1 MANILDIRRR
11 IRSVINTRQ
20 ITKAMKVVSAAKL
33 RRAQERA
40 LAARPYAQMLTNVL
54 KSLVARAEI
63 YDPETGEPKHPLL
76 AQREE
81 KNLLLIVVTGDKGL
95 AGAFNANIT
104 KAATRFLESKA
115 GKNVDIEAVGRK
127 GRDFL
132 RRRYPAAKVQTKSLA
147 ELVDSIEAEP
157 EEAERA
163 GAIQITG
170 EHVGVLGKL
179 EFAQASALAQSVIAR
194 YKEEEID
201 AVYIVF
207 NEFKSVIAQ
216 RLIVEQILPIE
227 QIGEQTVRL
236 VEEMTEEEKKKAK
249 EAAIKAGVG
258 MRGPDHEVEEVAS
271 QFGTAQVDYIYE
283 QTPEELFRAL
293 LPKYV
298 SIQIFRAL
306 MESVAA
312 EHAARMT
319 AMDSA
324 TNNAT
329 DMIDSLTL
337 VMNRARQAKI
347 TKEIIEIVS
356 GAAAMG
362 EEALSSRLLAF
373 GFFKFFRLVVLCVRV
388 RFCGNGLS
396 NGHKAKAK

>member
-1 MANILDIRRR
+1 MPNILDIRRR

-20 ITKAMKVVSAAKL
+20 ITKAMKMVSAAKL

-63 YDPETGEPKHPLL
+63 YDPETGEAKHPLL
-76 AQREE
+76 AQRAE
-81 KNLLLIVVTGDKGL
+81 KNILLIVVTGDKGL
-95 AGAFNANIT
+95 AGAFSANIT
-104 KAATRFLESKA
+104 KAASRFLESKE

-127 GRDFL
+127 GRDFF
-132 RRRYPAAKVQTKSLA
+132 RRRYPAAKVQTRSLA
-147 ELVDSIEAEP
+147 ELEESIDMEAEDV
-157 EEAERA
+157 ERA
-163 GAIQITG
+163 GPIQITG
-170 EHVGVLGKL
+170 EHVGVLGKA
-179 EFAQASALAQSVIAR
+179 EFSQARALAENVIGR
-194 YKEEEID
+194 YCREEID
-201 AVYIVF
+201 AVYLVF

-216 RLIVEQILPIE
+216 RLIVEQVLPIE
-227 QIGEQTVRL
+227 QVGVQAVRL
-236 VEEMTEEEKKKAK
+236 AEEMTEEEKKKAK
-249 EAAIKAGVG
+249 EAAISAGVG
-258 MRGPDHEVEEVAS
+258 LRGTDGATAEGAS

-283 QTPEELFRAL
+283 QAPEELFRAL

-298 SIQIFRAL
+298 AIQIFRSL

-324 TNNAT
+324 TSNAT

-356 GAAAMG
+356 GAAAM
-362 EEALSSRLLAF
+362 
-373 GFFKFFRLVVLCVRV
+373 
-388 RFCGNGLS
+388 
-396 NGHKAKAK
+396 

>member
-81 KNLLLIVVTGDKGL
+81 KNILLIVVTGDKGL

-104 KAATRFLESKA
+104 KAAARFLESKA
-115 GKNVDIEAVGRK
+115 GKSVDIEAIGRK

-132 RRRYPAAKVQTKSLA
+132 RRRYPAAKVQTRSLA
-147 ELVDSIEAEP
+147 DLSESLETEQEAG
-157 EEAERA
+157 ERA
-163 GAIQITG
+163 GEFQITG
-170 EHVGVLGKL
+170 EHVGILGKV
-179 EFAQASALAQSVIAR
+179 EFAQARALSENVIAR
-194 YKEEEID
+194 YTREEID

-227 QIGEQTVRL
+227 QIGERTVRL
-236 VEEMTEEEKKKAK
+236 VEEMSEEEKKRAK
-249 EAAIKAGVG
+249 EAAISAGVG
-258 MRGPDHEVEEVAS
+258 LRGPDRPAEEAAS
-271 QFGTAQVDYIYE
+271 QFGTSQVDYIYE
-283 QTPEELFRAL
+283 QPPEELFRAL

-337 VMNRARQAKI
+337 AMNRARQAKI

-356 GAAAMG
+356 GAAAM
-362 EEALSSRLLAF
+362 
-373 GFFKFFRLVVLCVRV
+373 
-388 RFCGNGLS
+388 
-396 NGHKAKAK
+396 

>member
-1 MANILDIRRR
+1 LPNILDIRRR
-11 IRSVINTRQ
+11 IRSVVNTRQ

-33 RRAQERA
+33 RRAQDRA
-40 LAARPYAQMLTNVL
+40 LAARPYALMLTNVL

-76 AQREE
+76 AQRAE
-81 KNLLLIVVTGDKGL
+81 KNILLIVVTGDKGL
-95 AGAFNANIT
+95 AGAFSANIT
-104 KAATRFLESKA
+104 KAASRFLESKA
-115 GKNVDIEAVGRK
+115 GKNVDIEAIGRK

-132 RRRYPAAKVQTKSLA
+132 RRRYPAAAVRTRSLA
-147 ELVDSIEAEP
+147 ET
-157 EEAERA
+157 EESHENPAGEGERA

-179 EFAQASALAQSVIAR
+179 EFTQARSLAESVIGR
-194 YKEEEID
+194 YQREELD
-201 AVYIVF
+201 AVYVVF

-227 QIGEQTVRL
+227 QIGAQAVRL
-236 VEEMTEEEKKKAK
+236 AEEMTEEEKKKAK
-249 EAAIKAGVG
+249 EAAISAGVG
-258 MRGPDHEVEEVAS
+258 MRGSEPADEHAAG
-271 QFGTAQVDYIYE
+271 FGTAQVDYIYE
-283 QTPEELFRAL
+283 QAPEDLFRAL

-298 SIQIFRAL
+298 AIQIFRAL
-306 MESVAA
+306 LESVAA

-324 TNNAT
+324 TSNAT

-356 GAAAMG
+356 GAAAM
-362 EEALSSRLLAF
+362 
-373 GFFKFFRLVVLCVRV
+373 
-388 RFCGNGLS
+388 
-396 NGHKAKAK
+396 

>member
-1 MANILDIRRR
+1 MPNILDIRRR
-11 IRSVINTRQ
+11 IRSVVNTRQ

-33 RRAQERA
+33 RRAQDRTM
-40 LAARPYAQMLTNVL
+40 AARPYAQMLTNVL

-76 AQREE
+76 AQRPEQ
-81 KNLLLIVVTGDKGL
+81 NILLIVVTGDKGL
-95 AGAFNANIT
+95 AGAFSANIT
-104 KAATRFLESKA
+104 KAAGRFLESKA
-115 GKNVDIEAVGRK
+115 GKNIDIEAIGRK

-132 RRRYPAAKVQTKSLA
+132 RRRYPASAVQTRSLA
-147 ELVDSIEAEP
+147 ET
-157 EEAERA
+157 EESLDVAAKEGERA

-179 EFAQASALAQSVIAR
+179 EFSQARGLAESVIER
-194 YKEEEID
+194 YEREEID
-201 AVYIVF
+201 SVYIVF

-216 RLIVEQILPIE
+216 RLVVEQILPIE
-227 QIGEQTVRL
+227 KVGEQNVRQS
-236 VEEMTEEEKKKAK
+236 EEMTEEEKKKAK
-249 EAAIKAGVG
+249 EAAISAGVG
-258 MRGPDHEVEEVAS
+258 MRGSESPADKVAA
-271 QFGTAQVDYIYE
+271 QFATADVDYIYE
-283 QTPEELFRAL
+283 QPPEELFRSL

-298 SIQIFRAL
+298 AIQIFRAL
-306 MESVAA
+306 LESIAA

-356 GAAAMG
+356 GAAAM
-362 EEALSSRLLAF
+362 
-373 GFFKFFRLVVLCVRV
+373 
-388 RFCGNGLS
+388 
-396 NGHKAKAK
+396 